1 MNIGDTLRTAR
12 ESAGLSVEDIVNST
26 HMTARKVECL
36 EKNAFDDSFEFAAPV
51 YVKGFIRSYARA
63 VGIDP
68 EPLVRDYITM
78 VKEGGP
84 RSKKPVVPMEATE
97 PKDGSFQR
105 VMAKIPARER
115 DHFAIPVEQ
124 GVALEKRVARD
135 AAPIPARPA
144 PAAMP
149 VPVVAK
155 PAPVPIAAK
164 PVSAAE
170 SAPAADDLFS
180 ALVPEPVSVPEPAAA
195 AKPQVPAEEPKADA
209 VPAPSEPAKRVAPIE
224 HGVQPIEPPEKAVRN
239 GVRPIIIPD
248 PVPAKKPTEEDE
260 DGETAVRNPKA
271 APVAPK
277 PVPLTVAPF
286 VFPGSDSL
294 IGKIDSEKEWSLS
307 GGIAPTPLVP
317 PSEPKVEPKPE
328 PVVPAPKEEPV
339 HEDAQPEKKNKEPD
353 CRNILADP
361 ASAPNPISLFFANI
375 HHSISEHFERKRIE
389 KMAKDSEPKSGL
401 RLTKTGKIVFGSLA
415 GLAVLALAICL
426 IPGKGASEP
435 GAEPGLDSEP
445 EPYVEVADDEEAAES
460 AETALG
466 PVSIVSVLPAPISF
480 AK

>member
-36 EKNAFDDSFEFAAPV
+36 ETNAFDDSFEFTAPV

-124 GVALEKRVARD
+124 GAALEKRVADD
-135 AAPIPARPA
+135 AASVLARPVSA
-144 PAAMP
+144 GIP

-155 PAPVPIAAK
+155 PAPAAVPAAAPVPVVAK
-164 PVSAAE
+164 P
-170 SAPAADDLFS
+170 APATDDLFA
-180 ALVPEPVSVPEPAAA
+180 ALVPEPVAASEPVPSAERPIS
-195 AKPQVPAEEPKADA
+195 AEEPKADA
-209 VPAPSEPAKRVAPIE
+209 APAPVEPAKRVAPIE

-239 GVRPIIIPD
+239 GVRPIIIPG
-248 PVPAKKPTEEDE
+248 PVPTSKPTEGDE
-260 DGETAVRNPKA
+260 ADETSTRSPKA

-328 PVVPAPKEEPV
+328 PVAPAPKEEPV
-339 HEDAQPEKKNKEPD
+339 HEDAKPEKKNKEPD
-353 CRNILADP
+353 FRNILADP
-361 ASAPNPISLFFANI
+361 APAPNPISLFFANI

-389 KMAKDSEPKSGL
+389 KMAKASEPKSGL

-445 EPYVEVADDEEAAES
+445 YVEVADDEEAAEP